1 MTAIRKLDL
10 QYTCFQHF
18 TSKTTEIG
26 YSNDRFGINN
36 GNNLSTRNIQ
46 TIRIRSCFH

>member
-1 MTAIRKLDL
+1 MTAIRKLNL

-26 YSNDRFGINN
+26 YSNDRFGINFFFEKN
-36 GNNLSTRNIQ
+36 PNDFNLK
-46 TIRIRSCFH
+46 